1 MHVAQ
6 SLPELVAEVVE
17 PSHQAYLPHLLPLL
31 VESSPFGNATRLDY
45 GTGHE
50 LAFFL
55 FLYALRVIGL
65 LQDND
70 ARAVGLGVAHRYLK
84 LVWKLQDVYR
94 LEPAGSHGVWGL
106 DDYGFLGYLF
116 GSAQLLSSSTTP
128 ADFLPKSKTPR
139 SLTRLRDPAL
149 ECSSVPPATGGSA
162 VAREEGRGADVNLW
176 DLSMKRVDKLKS
188 GPWSEHSVRSLPPL
202 SCQRISVRDE
212 H

>member
-1 MHVAQ
+1 MQ
-6 SLPELVAEVVE
+6 S
-17 PSHQAYLPHLLPLL
+17 SHQGYLPHLLPLL
-31 VESSPFGNATRLDY
+31 LETSPFGNATRLDY

-55 FLYALRVIGL
+55 FLYALRVIGV
-65 LQDND
+65 LQDD
-70 ARAVGLGVAHRYLK
+70 EARAIGLGVADRYLK

-149 ECSSVPPATGGSA
+149 ESSSVPLATGGSS
-162 VAREEGRGADVNLW
+162 VAGEESRGADVNLW

-188 GPWSEHSVRSLPPL
+188 GPWSEHSVRPLPPL
-202 SCQRISVRDE
+202 TCQRTSVRDE
-212 H
+212 Y

>member
-1 MHVAQ
+1 MQ
-6 SLPELVAEVVE
+6 S
-17 PSHQAYLPHLLPLL
+17 SHQGYLPHLLPLL
-31 VESSPFGNATRLDY
+31 LETSPFGNATRLDY

-55 FLYALRVIGL
+55 FLYALRVIGV
-65 LQDND
+65 LQDD
-70 ARAVGLGVAHRYLK
+70 EARAIGLGIADRYLK

-149 ECSSVPPATGGSA
+149 ESSSVPLATGGRT
-162 VAREEGRGADVNLW
+162 VAGEEGRGADVNLW

-188 GPWSEHSVRSLPPL
+188 GPWSEHSVSPLPPL
-202 SCQRISVRDE
+202 SCQRTSVRDDTDQD
-212 H
+212 